1 MGGIYYSTAKAA
13 MSTEEKRRRIPFI
26 HVLLKVTSKNATRFP
41 LSPLITLLLNELED
55 VRRASPRPPYHNCLT
70 FSKV

>member
-1 MGGIYYSTAKAA
+1 MGGIYYSTAKAGTRA

-26 HVLLKVTSKNATRFP
+26 HVLLKVTSKPQRGFP
-41 LSPLITLLLNELED
+41 PPLLLNELED